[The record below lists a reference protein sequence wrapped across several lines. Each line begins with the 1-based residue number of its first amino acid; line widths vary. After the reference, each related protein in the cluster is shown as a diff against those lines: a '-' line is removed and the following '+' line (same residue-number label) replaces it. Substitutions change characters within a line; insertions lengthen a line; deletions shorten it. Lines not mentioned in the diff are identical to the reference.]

1 MKKGITKK
9 LYGEVSSLVC
19 TAICLLLVS
28 HQVGTSMILSIFFK
42 FFLIAFALG
51 MLVYA
56 VRLIVRKK
64 KEDKLMNQENKSNQV
79 NNLSYE
85 KREH

>member
-1 MKKGITKK
+1 MGKEITKK

-19 TAICLLLVS
+19 TAVLLLTVS
-28 HQVGTSMILSIFFK
+28 HQVGTSMFLSIFFK

-56 VRLIVRKK
+56 IYLIIRKR
-64 KEDKLMNQENKSNQV
+64 KEDKLMKQENKSNQIKSPIE
-79 NNLSYE
+79 L
-85 KREH
+85 